1 MPIHS
6 AYPPITVP
14 SVDLWTFLFERTE
27 REYPDH
33 HVVYVDVATQR
44 RVTFRDI
51 RETAERF
58 GKGLRQHWRWQKGD
72 VLALMTPNTVDVAAV
87 ACGTLFAGGV
97 VCPFNNLYTVEEL
110 ASQLKSSGAKAL
122 VTNVACLEVA
132 REAALI
138 VGMPLDRIL
147 LVGVADP
154 KRQFQY
160 FSSLQSTSDNIK
172 KAAVNP
178 KEDLAFLVYSSGTTG
193 LPKGVMLTHENMV
206 ANTLQASVID
216 GDRTNWQR
224 DRGLGFLPMY
234 HIYGISAL
242 VFVPVYR
249 GLAAYVMAGFD
260 LEVFCKTVQQEK
272 ITFAFIVP
280 PVALAL
286 AKHPLVDKY
295 DLSSLRIL
303 TSGAAPTAKELVEAI
318 YHRLKVPVR
327 QVYGLS
333 ETSPAVSSQSWEEWD
348 KPIGSSGRLVPSM
361 SLKIMESGKEVRKG
375 VEGELWVKGP
385 NVFKGYYNNPKAT
398 AESLD
403 AEGWYRTGDI
413 GYVDDKDNIFIT
425 DRVKELI
432 KYNGFQV
439 APAQLESLLLGHPA
453 VNDVA
458 VIGVYDQERVTE
470 LPRAYIVL
478 AGGYKGDE
486 KMEKELKG
494 WLDAKVAPH
503 KRLRGGIRFVD
514 AIPKSNAGK
523 LLRRVLVEQA
533 KKEEAEKA
541 PKARL

>member
-14 SVDLWTFLFERTE
+14 SVDLWTFLFERTD

-154 KRQFQY
+154 KRQFRY

-260 LEVFCKTVQQEK
+260 LEVFCKTIQQEK